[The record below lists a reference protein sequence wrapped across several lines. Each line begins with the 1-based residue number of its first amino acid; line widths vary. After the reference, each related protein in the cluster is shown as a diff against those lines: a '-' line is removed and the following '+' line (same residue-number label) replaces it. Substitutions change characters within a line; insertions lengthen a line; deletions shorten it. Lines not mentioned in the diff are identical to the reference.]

1 MPTNVT
7 FYASKNKT
15 PKQVDNFNLVSVILY
30 ASSLGNIIKPMLLLS
45 NDEKLE
51 TETIL
56 EGCSSVLGHANKE
69 VLIIPSD
76 DLYLLMDLSGKLYV
90 DPKVFVLDLA
100 KTLYL
105 SEDTRLLFMKLPGL
119 ITINTFIEVSEG
131 EYEIDDD
138 WVLAVYGEM
147 LNELHENKSLSGNNA
162 HSVLSWAYYHA
173 HKGYTELLQDYVA
186 RLKIHISQERIDSR
200 SMRRRFNKTFGRS
213 PQDIKLINRFNR
225 SLKLFMNTG
234 QIPIEE
240 YSDQSHW
247 IRECKKYTGLTPTEL
262 RKLYIIF

>member
-1 MPTNVT
+1 
-7 FYASKNKT
+7 
-15 PKQVDNFNLVSVILY
+15 
-30 ASSLGNIIKPMLLLS
+30 MLLLS

-56 EGCSSVLGHANKE
+56 EGCSSVLGHADQE

-76 DLYLLMDLSGKLYV
+76 DLCLLMDLSGKLYV
-90 DPKVFVLDLA
+90 EPKVFVLDKA

-105 SEDTRLLFMKLPGL
+105 SEGTTLLFMKLPGL

-147 LNELHENKSLSGNNA
+147 LNELHENKRLSGNNT
-162 HSVLSWAYYHA
+162 HSILNWANYHA
-173 HKGYTELLQDYVA
+173 HKGYTEILQEYVA
-186 RLKIHISQERIDSR
+186 KLKIHISQERIDSR

-213 PQDIKLINRFNR
+213 PLDVKLINRFNK
-225 SLKLFMNTG
+225 SLKQFMDIG
-234 QIPIEE
+234 QFPIEE

-262 RKLYIIF
+262 RTKEITYCFLTDLFNT